1 MPYGATKATR
11 SKGYKV
17 TMNTNGTATV
27 REGAEGQLKTGAVGA
42 PRLCLLEEILAG
54 EAGVEPTGR
63 ALDLAVLL

>member
-42 PRLCLLEEILAG
+42 PVCACWKKFWQERRELNPL
-54 EAGVEPTGR
+54 V
-63 ALDLAVLL
+63 VLLI